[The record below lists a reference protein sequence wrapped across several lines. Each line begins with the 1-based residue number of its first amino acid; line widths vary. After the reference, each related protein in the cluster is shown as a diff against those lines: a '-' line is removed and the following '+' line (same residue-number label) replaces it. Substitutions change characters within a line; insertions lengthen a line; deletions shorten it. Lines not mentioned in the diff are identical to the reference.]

1 MKATHS
7 GALDTVLRAMTDDGA
22 FRVITAVT
30 TETVRGVLE
39 SQNVDQK
46 MAGTFAD
53 LVTGVI
59 LIRETMAPDHR
70 VQGILRRNKQKGTL
84 VADSR
89 PTGDTRG
96 LATFAEGEATFDPGG
111 AILQVMRSLHN
122 GKLHQGMVSVPA
134 SGNVSEALMVYM
146 QQSEQ
151 IDTMVAV
158 DSVFED
164 GKLLSAGGYLVQLLP
179 EVGRGPLAIMAERLE
194 EFRSIEPQLRAE
206 DFNPRGLMDELLF
219 GMPFSQLG
227 ESPIRYRC
235 WCSHTSV
242 LTALSTLPRN
252 DIDEMVR
259 DGEPL
264 DISCDYCSA
273 QYLVATAELQGL
285 LQQS

>member
-1 MKATHS
+1 
-7 GALDTVLRAMTDDGA
+7 
-22 FRVITAVT
+22 
-30 TETVRGVLE
+30 
-39 SQNVDQK
+39 
-46 MAGTFAD
+46 
-53 LVTGVI
+53 
-59 LIRETMAPDHR
+59 
-70 VQGILRRNKQKGTL
+70 
-84 VADSR
+84 
-89 PTGDTRG
+89 
-96 LATFAEGEATFDPGG
+96 
-111 AILQVMRSLHN
+111 MRSLHN